1 MTVSETLTYAFQIT
15 LVGMGLVFA
24 ALILLWG
31 LMALLVRIA
40 PEGENSETAGGSKPD
55 STVDETTEYNLKRR
69 AAAAAVAVAL
79 MQADAAEEEPHTF
92 PLPATAIVSAW
103 QAVTRANQLNQKGA
117 RR

>member
-1 MTVSETLTYAFQIT
+1 MTVSETLTYALQIT

-31 LMALLVRIA
+31 LMSLLVRLA
-40 PEGENSETAGGSKPD
+40 PD
-55 STVDETTEYNLKRR
+55 SEDAQAGRSKVDSGDESTEYDLKRR
-69 AAAAAVAVAL
+69 AAAVAVAVTL

-103 QAVTRANQLNQKGA
+103 QAVTRANQLNQKGV

>member
-1 MTVSETLTYAFQIT
+1 MTVSETLTYALQIT

-31 LMALLVRIA
+31 LMALLVRVA
-40 PEGENSETAGGSKPD
+40 PAGEDDETAGGAKPD
-55 STVDETTEYNLKRR
+55 SAADDTTEYDLKRR
-69 AAAAAVAVAL
+69 AAAVAVAVTM